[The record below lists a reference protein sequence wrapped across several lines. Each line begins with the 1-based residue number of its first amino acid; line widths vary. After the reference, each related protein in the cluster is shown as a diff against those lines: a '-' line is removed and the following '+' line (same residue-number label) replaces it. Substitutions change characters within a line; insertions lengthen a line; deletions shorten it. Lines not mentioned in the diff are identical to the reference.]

1 MADSR
6 LGSGTGRM
14 VLPFAG
20 KGGKVICVNFTVRV
34 IVIASLATSSLGGK
48 LVAYRPNPQKYLV
61 WPSVFLHL
69 KNSFRKGK
77 KKKILYKF

>member
-1 MADSR
+1 MIYFTDE
-6 LGSGTGRM
+6 LIE
-14 VLPFAG
+14 VQ
-20 KGGKVICVNFTVRV
+20 GGKVICINFTVRV

-77 KKKILYKF
+77 KKKDPLQILILST